1 MIREAIKNRIADLG
15 LSQREICAYAVMRE
29 QNLSSFLCGTRSF
42 SMRKLS
48 MLLEILGLTVG
59 DARYVV
65 GKFSPAEIH
74 LAVADSVAERGLKL
88 RELSSLCNVN
98 ESSLSLFL
106 KGRRLLE
113 LESLERVMAALGLEL
128 VSYGRPQLL

>member
-15 LSQREICAYAVMRE
+15 LSQREICAHTGIRE
-29 QNLSSFLCGTRSF
+29 QNLSSFLCGSRSF
-42 SMRKLS
+42 SMRKLMS
-48 MLLEILGLTVG
+48 LMELLGQTVG

-65 GKFSPAEIH
+65 GKYPPSKIPC
-74 LAVADSVAERGLKL
+74 AVSDRINERGLKL
-88 RELSSLCNVN
+88 RELSAISNVN

-113 LESLERVMAALGLEL
+113 LESLERIMNALGLEL
-128 VSYGRPQLL
+128 VSYGRPQIL

>member
-1 MIREAIKNRIADLG
+1 
-15 LSQREICAYAVMRE
+15 
-29 QNLSSFLCGTRSF
+29 
-42 SMRKLS
+42 MRKLS
-48 MLLEILGLTVG
+48 ALLGILGLTVG

-65 GKFSPAEIH
+65 GKYPPAEIY
-74 LAVADSVAERGLKL
+74 LAVADRISERGLKL
-88 RELSSLCNVN
+88 RELSSLCSVN

-113 LESLERVMAALGLEL
+113 LESLERVMTALGLEL